1 MELCIRTPYILHG
14 LAVKSRNYLG
24 HRLNSVVLTK
34 LAMLSGSLVTTAW
47 RVLRLRMEEKAS
59 RYGG

>member
-1 MELCIRTPYILHG
+1 MYYKFYYKYILTWE
-14 LAVKSRNYLG
+14 YLM
-24 HRLNSVVLTK
+24 SV
-34 LAMLSGSLVTTAW
+34 LSGSLVTTAW